1 MIGGK
6 YKPSVYIS
14 ACKLLEEWHYFSA
27 QRQSSWHGRS
37 CLPRWNAYKLWTF
50 NLCVLSLLH
59 TLGSEHREENLK
71 LCVLEH
77 EADLSLSIQN
87 LPIYFKRF
95 GLLLCH
101 ASGLD
106 RRGKVDQIPGKDL
119 NQGGSAAGRPQGSPG
134 KGTPALRAGP
144 RGHQINS
151 EQPGKAKT
159 GSRAGTKSTEA
170 DAKSKGPSED
180 QSTGQI

>member
-14 ACKLLEEWHYFSA
+14 AWKLLEGWHYFSA
-27 QRQSSWHGRS
+27 QRRSSWHGRS

-59 TLGSEHREENLK
+59 MLGSEHREENLK

-77 EADLSLSIQN
+77 GVDLSLSIQN
-87 LPIYFKRF
+87 LPTYLKRF

-101 ASGLD
+101 APRLD
-106 RRGKVDQIPGKDL
+106 RRGKVDQIPGKHL
-119 NQGGSAAGRPQGSPG
+119 NQGGSGAGWPQGSPG

-144 RGHQINS
+144 RGPQINS

-180 QSTGQI
+180 QSTGQV